1 MVIFIYYVLRPA
13 AACPSFLTFS
23 FLPFF
28 LSPASSRCLLSPGDL
43 TQWHLP
49 VGMKDLDLTATKVTG
64 KAPSDEVHIYL
75 MRFEA
80 SRSTS
85 FIPHFFLLPTSSLCI
100 GEIPISL
107 IRAVQSAENG
117 GNGLK
122 IDTTGAALRLPT
134 DWSEYDL
141 TVADFSQW
149 EGHSS
154 FTGRNP

>member
-1 MVIFIYYVLRPA
+1 M
-13 AACPSFLTFS
+13 
-23 FLPFF
+23 
-28 LSPASSRCLLSPGDL
+28 
-43 TQWHLP
+43 
-49 VGMKDLDLTATKVTG
+49 KVTSQIWF
-64 KAPSDEVHIYL
+64 KA
-75 MRFEA
+75 A

-85 FIPHFFLLPTSSLCI
+85 FIPHFLLLPTFSLCI

-122 IDTTGAALRLPT
+122 IDTTGVALRLPT

-149 EGHSS
+149 EGRNS
-154 FTGRNP
+154 FTGKTL